1 MDGKEVPE
9 ERSRQDGLGGIPSV
23 GVDLFTVV
31 DKLGAAGVEKQSRVE
46 VERKGLKSDL
56 RRRYDGIYASAVSL

>member
-23 GVDLFTVV
+23 GVDLFTVM
-31 DKLGAAGVEKQSRVE
+31 DKLNKKQSRVE
-46 VERKGLKSDL
+46 VERKGLESDL
-56 RRRYDGIYASAVSL
+56 RRRYDGMYASAVSL

>member
-23 GVDLFTVV
+23 GVDLFY
-31 DKLGAAGVEKQSRVE
+31 GHGQVEQKQSRVK
-46 VERKGLKSDL
+46 VERKGLESDL
-56 RRRYDGIYASAVSL
+56 RRRYDGMYASAVSL